1 LSSSNARLEDEAHV
15 MTAPSGTAR
24 NSTSERGTYVPKI
37 YDDEGALL
45 MQADEAPERVVLLPA
60 GDPHYADPQPDRI
73 RVQWGQHLLADLLA
87 RRYRTF
93 ICAVNTE
100 VDSKGIIAQV
110 AEALPA
116 SQWNAERIRS
126 YCRMFA
132 DSISGEDELVLKF
145 DMDAIEVLALLR
157 PPARDY
163 FTLKDLATGFRV
175 VSEMLAVRSDRLPC
189 AAVSFLGAKGNIL
202 RDSSGKE
209 PSFET
214 VLRIMWESGY
224 RGDVYPSWGM
234 WELAPT
240 GLFASYPFPESLDRM
255 RTGGY

>member
-1 LSSSNARLEDEAHV
+1 MAAQN
-15 MTAPSGTAR
+15 GTAD
-24 NSTSERGTYVPKI
+24 STPNGNEAYVPRI
-37 YDDEGALL
+37 YDDEGGLL
-45 MQADEAPERVVLLPA
+45 MQAHEAPERLVVLPA
-60 GDPHYADPQPDRI
+60 GDPHYAHPQPDRI
-73 RVQWGQHLLADLLA
+73 RVQWGQHLLADLIA

-110 AEALPA
+110 AEKLPA

-126 YCRMFA
+126 YSQMFA
-132 DSISGEDELVLKF
+132 NSISGEDELVLKF

-157 PPARDY
+157 PPARDH
-163 FTLKDLATGFRV
+163 FTLRDLESGFRV
-175 VSEMLAVRSDRLPC
+175 VSEMLAGRSDRWPC
-189 AAVSFLGAKGNIL
+189 ASVSFLGAKGNVL
-202 RDSSGKE
+202 RDAKGRE

-214 VLRIMWESGY
+214 VLRIMWEAGY